1 MKDPI
6 EFIRGEIEAAKK
18 VIRLVVHIDLLT
30 EAVSVGLSRLITLDP
45 SNAAKYQ
52 AAMDALK

>member
-6 EFIRGEIEAAKK
+6 EFIRGEIEEAKGI
-18 VIRLVVHIDLLT
+18 IRLAVHVDLLT
-30 EAVSVGLSRLITLDP
+30 EAVSLGLSRLITLNP
-45 SNAAKYQ
+45 SKSAKYQ